1 MFQYISIP
9 LFLISLVIG
18 LVFVYIWGPEVKTI
32 YIYPT
37 PENSGKI
44 NYKDKA
50 DNCFVYEATEVKCP
64 INPLLIKTIPMQT

>member
-1 MFQYISIP
+1 MFNYISIP

-18 LVFVYIWGPEVKTI
+18 LIFVYIWGPEVKTI

-50 DNCFVYEATEVKCP
+50 DNCFVFEANEVKCP
-64 INPLLIKTIPMQT
+64 SNPLLIKTIPMQT